1 MPSLPTPELERI
13 ADERRQAGDRLVAEM
28 NRWLAESFPKLIL
41 LQFKARIATPED
53 PMPDSVIERIYLSN
67 AEGQRIYLPVD
78 VARTTQDIEYNRQDL
93 RSKYKGVM
101 GVEYSPDDHERLLA
115 VGFHL
120 LEIKGPFYF
129 HEVLRE
135 DSDDEPADTD
145 VAAD

>member
-13 ADERRQAGDRLVAEM
+13 AEERRKAGDRLVAEM

-41 LQFKARIATPED
+41 LQFKAKIATPED
-53 PMPDSVIERIYLSN
+53 PMPETVIERIYLSN

-78 VARTTQDIEYNRQDL
+78 IERTTQDIEYNRQDL
-93 RSKYKGVM
+93 RKKYQSVM
-101 GVEYSPDDHERLLA
+101 GVEYRVEDHERLLA

-129 HEVLRE
+129 HEIHRE
-135 DSDDEPADTD
+135 DTGDESP
-145 VAAD
+145 AADDPVE